1 MLADMQAKGHTKEN
15 STKVLQI
22 SNMVDLYDRVKAQSE
37 YVYPQAPVNKSK
49 LPVKRNVRMLCPNR
63 RETLRL
69 VLPNRQPPLLR
80 RRIPPTRHI
89 SQ

>member
-37 YVYPQAPVNKSK
+37 YV
-49 LPVKRNVRMLCPNR
+49 
-63 RETLRL
+63 
-69 VLPNRQPPLLR
+69 
-80 RRIPPTRHI
+80 
-89 SQ
+89 